1 MYAFTAGSRS
11 DFTAKL
17 GEVYPKNWRKSVS
30 RDSLGFKN
38 VIAPRYTVAKIW
50 LTDPREYA
58 NAEHILVL

>member
-11 DFTAKL
+11 DFAA

-38 VIAPRYTVAKIW
+38 VIAPRYTVAKMW

-58 NAEHILVL
+58 IAEHIFVL